1 MPKSSKASGSP
12 GAPAAAPTSFEGALS
27 ELEAIVSGMEDGE
40 LSLEHSLV
48 AYRRGAELL
57 KYCQAQLADAQRQ
70 IKVLEGDTLKPF
82 AGADDPD

>member
-1 MPKSSKASGSP
+1 MPKSLKAP
-12 GAPAAAPTSFEGALS
+12 GATAAAPASFEGALT
-27 ELEAIVSGMEDGE
+27 ELESIVAGMEDGE

>member
-12 GAPAAAPTSFEGALS
+12 GAAPTSFEGALS
-27 ELEAIVSGMEDGE
+27 ELESIVAGMEDGE
-40 LSLEHSLV
+40 LALEQSLV

-57 KYCQAQLADAQRQ
+57 KYCQAQLADAQLQ